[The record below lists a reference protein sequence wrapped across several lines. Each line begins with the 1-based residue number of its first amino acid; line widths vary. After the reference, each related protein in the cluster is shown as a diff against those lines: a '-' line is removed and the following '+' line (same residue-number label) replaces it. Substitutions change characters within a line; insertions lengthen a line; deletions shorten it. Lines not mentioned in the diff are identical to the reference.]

1 VVGAQIVNVFTR
13 EVLPGDVAV
22 LGDRIVAV
30 GELPAGAVG
39 PGTEVLDAGGA
50 HLVPGFI
57 EPHFHAGEPSLSP
70 GDLARA
76 LLERGTTTLAT
87 DLVEFYAVGGVPA
100 VRWALAE
107 LEAGGLRTLF
117 LLPLHA
123 MGMEEFGT
131 MRHVASVE
139 DFELM
144 ASWPQTAGI
153 NEPPPNTVLD
163 GDGRVLRVLDAA
175 LREPRVFEGH
185 APELGGAGLQA
196 YLATGASSDHES
208 GSEEDALA
216 KLRLGCRIIMRECS
230 ASRDL
235 RKLVP
240 LLLRY
245 PESSRFFMVC
255 SDDMQAKELV
265 EEGHIDHKLR
275 VAIDAGLDPITAIQL
290 ATINPAEY
298 FGLAA
303 SLGSIAPGKLADLL
317 LVDSLG
323 ELRPQTVIAAGRVVA
338 REGRATGGRSG
349 GTPPPESLKA
359 SVELPRPLAAE
370 DFRIVAAGVDAT
382 ARVRVIGIEN
392 GTLLSKTLV
401 RELPVCD
408 GAIANDVEHDLLK
421 VAALDRHS
429 ASGRIGLAF
438 LAGTGLKRG
447 AIATTFTAPHYGLLV
462 VGTSDEEMAFAVEA
476 MRDLGGGLVAVQ
488 GGALVASVEFEV
500 GGVVGSLPLEEMHAE
515 LRAFED
521 AAADLGSRLTDHLT
535 ALAAV
540 TIPHIPQCGLSDLG
554 LYDLESGRF
563 VDILAEG

>member
-1 VVGAQIVNVFTR
+1 
-13 EVLPGDVAV
+13 
-22 LGDRIVAV
+22 
-30 GELPAGAVG
+30 
-39 PGTEVLDAGGA
+39 
-50 HLVPGFI
+50 
-57 EPHFHAGEPSLSP
+57 
-70 GDLARA
+70 
-76 LLERGTTTLAT
+76 
-87 DLVEFYAVGGVPA
+87 
-100 VRWALAE
+100 
-107 LEAGGLRTLF
+107 
-117 LLPLHA
+117 
-123 MGMEEFGT
+123 MEDFGT
-131 MRHVASVE
+131 MRHAASVE
-139 DFELM
+139 DFQLM

-163 GDGRVLRVLDAA
+163 GDGRVLQILDAA

-185 APELGGAGLQA
+185 APELGGARLQA

-208 GSEEDALA
+208 GGEEDALA

-317 LVDSLG
+317 LVDTLS
-323 ELRPQTVIAAGRVVA
+323 ELRPQTVIASGRVVA
-338 REGRATGGRSG
+338 REGRATAERTGGS
-349 GTPPPESLKA
+349 PPPESLKA
-359 SVELPRPLAAE
+359 SVELPRPAASA
-370 DFRIVAAGVDAT
+370 DFRIAAAGPGAT
-382 ARVRVIGIEN
+382 AKVRVIGIEN
-392 GTLLSKTLV
+392 GTLLSKAIIH
-401 RELPVCD
+401 ELAVSD
-408 GAIANDVEHDLLK
+408 GVIANDIEHDVLK

-447 AIATTFTAPHYGLLV
+447 AIATTFNWPHYGLLV
-462 VGTSDEEMAFAVEA
+462 VGASDEEMAFAVAA

-488 GGALVASVEFEV
+488 DGAVIGSVEFEV
-500 GGVVGSLPLEEMHAE
+500 GGVVGSRPLEQMHAE
-515 LRAFED
+515 LKAFEG
-521 AAADLGSRLTDHLT
+521 AAADLGSVLTDPLIS
-535 ALAAV
+535 LASL
-540 TIPHIPQCGLSDLG
+540 TIPHIPSNGLSDLG
-554 LYDLESGRF
+554 LYDSHREKFEDVVLTS
-563 VDILAEG
+563 

>member
-1 VVGAQIVNVFTR
+1 
-13 EVLPGDVAV
+13 
-22 LGDRIVAV
+22 
-30 GELPAGAVG
+30 
-39 PGTEVLDAGGA
+39 
-50 HLVPGFI
+50 
-57 EPHFHAGEPSLSP
+57 
-70 GDLARA
+70 
-76 LLERGTTTLAT
+76 
-87 DLVEFYAVGGVPA
+87 
-100 VRWALAE
+100 
-107 LEAGGLRTLF
+107 
-117 LLPLHA
+117 
-123 MGMEEFGT
+123 
-131 MRHVASVE
+131 
-139 DFELM
+139 
-144 ASWPQTAGI
+144 
-153 NEPPPNTVLD
+153 
-163 GDGRVLRVLDAA
+163 
-175 LREPRVFEGH
+175 
-185 APELGGAGLQA
+185 
-196 YLATGASSDHES
+196 
-208 GSEEDALA
+208 
-216 KLRLGCRIIMRECS
+216 
-230 ASRDL
+230 
-235 RKLVP
+235 VP

-317 LVDSLG
+317 LIDSLG

-349 GTPPPESLKA
+349 RTPPPESLKA
-359 SVELPRPLAAE
+359 GVELPRPLVGE
-370 DFRIVAAGVDAT
+370 DFRIAAAGPGAT
-382 ARVRVIGIEN
+382 AKVRVIGIEN
-392 GTLLSKTLV
+392 GTLLSKALV
-401 RELPVCD
+401 HELPVGD
-408 GAIANDVEHDLLK
+408 GVIANDVEHDVLK
-421 VAALDRHS
+421 VAALDRHR

-438 LAGTGLKRG
+438 LTGTGLERG

-462 VGTSDEEMAFAVEA
+462 VGTSDEEMAFAVGA

-488 GGALVASVEFEV
+488 GGTLVASVEFEV

-521 AAADLGSRLTDHLT
+521 AAAGLGSTLTDHLT